1 MVIAPV
7 EGSGDWDVT
16 SGIRKP
22 EAPALFGIVQG
33 GMYADLRRESAERTV
48 EIGFPGYAIGGL
60 SVGPVANSIFAQEVP
75 NQQSKIDPIQ
85 LKSFARVYVEFEKIR
100 DTYEPR
106 LNKAQGDQEAQVIQK
121 EAGAKVDEALAK
133 EGLSRETYSQIINT
147 LNADNELRAKAMQ
160 LIDEERKKS

>member
-1 MVIAPV
+1 MHKLICRTIALM
-7 EGSGDWDVT
+7 
-16 SGIRKP
+16 I
-22 EAPALFGIVQG
+22 L
-33 GMYADLRRESAERTV
+33 
-48 EIGFPGYAIGGL
+48 IGGL
-60 SVGPVANSIFAQEVP
+60 SVSPVAKTILAQELP
-75 NQQSKIDPIQ
+75 NQQSKVDPTQ

-121 EAGAKVDEALAK
+121 EAGAKIDEALAR

-147 LNADNELRAKAMQ
+147 LNSDSELRAKAMQ

>member
-1 MVIAPV
+1 MQKFIC
-7 EGSGDWDVT
+7 
-16 SGIRKP
+16 
-22 EAPALFGIVQG
+22 
-33 GMYADLRRESAERTV
+33 RT
-48 EIGFPGYAIGGL
+48 ITLIILIGGL
-60 SVGPVANSIFAQEVP
+60 SVSPVAQTIFAQELP
-75 NQQSKIDPIQ
+75 NQSKIDPTQ

-121 EAGAKVDEALAK
+121 EAGAKIDEALAK

-147 LNADNELRAKAMQ
+147 LNIDSELRAKAMQ

>member
-1 MVIAPV
+1 M
-7 EGSGDWDVT
+7 
-16 SGIRKP
+16 RKP
-22 EAPALFGIVQG
+22 ICRMITLII
-33 GMYADLRRESAERTV
+33 L
-48 EIGFPGYAIGGL
+48 IGGL

-75 NQQSKIDPIQ
+75 NQQSNIDPTQ
-85 LKSFARVYVEFEKIR
+85 LKSFVRVYVEFEKIR

-106 LNKAQGDQEAQVIQK
+106 LGKAQGEQEAQVIQK

-147 LNADNELRAKAMQ
+147 LNADSELRAKAMQ

>member
-1 MVIAPV
+1 MKKAICRMI
-7 EGSGDWDVT
+7 T
-16 SGIRKP
+16 LTI
-22 EAPALFGIVQG
+22 L
-33 GMYADLRRESAERTV
+33 
-48 EIGFPGYAIGGL
+48 IGGL

-133 EGLSRETYSQIINT
+133 EGLNRETYSQILNT
-147 LNADNELRAKAMQ
+147 LNGDSELRAQAMQ
-160 LIDEERKKS
+160 MIDEERKKS

>member
-1 MVIAPV
+1 MQELICRTIALM
-7 EGSGDWDVT
+7 
-16 SGIRKP
+16 I
-22 EAPALFGIVQG
+22 L
-33 GMYADLRRESAERTV
+33 
-48 EIGFPGYAIGGL
+48 IGGL
-60 SVGPVANSIFAQEVP
+60 SVSPVAHTILAQELP
-75 NQQSKIDPIQ
+75 NQQSKIDPTQ

-121 EAGAKVDEALAK
+121 EAGAKIDEALAR

-147 LNADNELRAKAMQ
+147 LNSDSELRAKAMQ